1 MQIFKQI
8 DCFNINMKFW
18 KVLGIYPYRNIKFI
32 HNLYSKMFLL
42 LFIIFYDILLTVN
55 FYFLPSQLDAFIEEM
70 IFYFTEISVTTKV
83 LTFLFF
89 RKNIRKIL
97 EVLES
102 SIFEPMSDSGIKILN
117 DAKKFNIVYW
127 KIVAVVSFTSY
138 LSHIISFFITHVVLE
153 NVAEFPICSYNFL
166 PMEIKER
173 FIYSLYLYQSIGIH
187 FHMLANLNIDTFFLG
202 LMILVI
208 AQLDILNE
216 KLSSLTDTPKNVTCE
231 NNVHRDQYE
240 NNIIKSFNQAIVHY
254 DELYKFCSLIQDTFN
269 ITLLFQFSMASS
281 IICVCLFRFTLP
293 ATKEYYIFL
302 ATYMFIMVIQIMVPC
317 WFGTRIMEKSCL
329 LSKAIYS
336 CDWTPRSRKF
346 KSSLRLF
353 VERTNRPISITGG
366 KMFTLSLLTFSSIMN
381 SAYSFFTLL
390 RNLQARESQ
399 N

>member
-102 SIFEPMSDSGIKILN
+102 SIFEPVSDNGIKILN

-127 KIVAVVSFTSY
+127 KIVAVVSYTSN
-138 LSHIISFFITHVVLE
+138 LSHIISFFITHVILE

-173 FIYSLYLYQSIGIH
+173 FIYPLYLYQSIGIH

-216 KLSSLTDTPKNVTCE
+216 KLSSLTDIPKNVTCE

-269 ITLLFQFSMASS
+269 ITLLFQFGMASS
-281 IICVCLFRFTLP
+281 IICVCLFRFTL
-293 ATKEYYIFL
+293 
-302 ATYMFIMVIQIMVPC
+302 
-317 WFGTRIMEKSCL
+317 SCL

-390 RNLQARESQ
+390 RNLQARESKK
-399 N
+399 